1 MRIDGSCVAAT
12 LITVS
17 RWLHLRCHRGRNRS
31 RPGLGRYAAAVASYF
46 ATGAALPPV
55 PDSPRLRRGQLEQL
69 KIALPWAFGLPRTRA
84 ARTGPVTAIN
94 TDQSFDQGVAQSA
107 AL

>member
-1 MRIDGSCVAAT
+1 MRGGDTDHRFTLAALAVPPRAEQVA
-12 LITVS
+12 
-17 RWLHLRCHRGRNRS
+17 
-31 RPGLGRYAAAVASYF
+31 PGLGRYATAVASYF

-55 PDSPRLRRGQLEQL
+55 PDPPRLRRGQLEQL